1 MNLSDFKLIHVIE
14 EALANGLG
22 VIGWIG
28 KGAVREKSTQLISES
43 TRVVIVLKGTL
54 TIKTSCIESQ
64 SFEAGSGFIIASSAW
79 YEITSTEYHLLEV
92 EISQSRV
99 AIYETTHKRQGM
111 NKRSHVLPRTL
122 REEVFVRLEKIMSLL
137 QATSDDREE
146 VKSRA
151 QMLELFLVYVV
162 SLFEADFPKKRKVYR
177 LFEALMACI
186 SDNYLCPSFTRMG
199 VAAKFKI
206 SESYVNTIIVWGLGC
221 KFKEYLTLKRLEY
234 SRNVLKESRQKI
246 KILVE
251 TFGYRDPTIFII
263 NFRKRYKLT
272 PGKMR
277 SLIKKEDIS
286 VSEKYM
292 LHHMN
297 MIDELEHC
305 KDLDIKNSKN
315 DQQEKAVLFLSNLT
329 NNDISVFSCGEDSQR
344 FLLSCIPENTRVEVN
359 PPRGSLLEVRSNHQD
374 SSKIY
379 KVAEKPCIVYYS

>member
-1 MNLSDFKLIHVIE
+1 MNVSNFKLIHVIE
-14 EALANGLG
+14 DALDNGLG
-22 VIGWIG
+22 IIGWIK
-28 KGAVREKSTQLISES
+28 KGAVREKPTQLISES

-54 TIKTSCIESQ
+54 TIKTSLLEPQ
-64 SFEAGSGFIIASSAW
+64 SFEAGSGFVLDPSTW

-122 REEVFVRLEKIMSLL
+122 REELFVRLEKIISLL
-137 QATSDDREE
+137 QATRDDAKG

-151 QMLELFLVYVV
+151 QTIELFLLYVV
-162 SLFEADFPKKRKVYR
+162 SLFEADRPKKQKSYR

-234 SRNVLKESRQKI
+234 SREILKGSDQRI
-246 KILVE
+246 KELVK

-277 SLIKKEDIS
+277 SLIKKEGIS
-286 VSEKYM
+286 VSEKHM

-297 MIDELEHC
+297 MIDELEDC
-305 KDLDIKNSKN
+305 KDLDIKKTKS
-315 DQQEKAVLFLSNLT
+315 DQQEKTVLFLNNLT

-344 FLLSCIPENTRVEVN
+344 FLLSCIPENTRIEVN

-374 SSKIY
+374 SYKIY